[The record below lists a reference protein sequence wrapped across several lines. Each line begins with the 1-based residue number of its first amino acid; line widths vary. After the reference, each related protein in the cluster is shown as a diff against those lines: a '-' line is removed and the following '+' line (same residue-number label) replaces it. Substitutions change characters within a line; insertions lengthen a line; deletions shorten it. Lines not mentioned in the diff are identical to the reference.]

1 MMRNRVIIKKSIG
14 LAVVLAVTAF
24 LWFAPTRL
32 FGIEGLTSVQQR
44 TIALFAFAAL
54 MWIVEAV
61 PNWVT
66 SLLTMVLLLLTV
78 SDKGLAFSMVQDGST
93 YVPASSIMAAFADP
107 VIMLF
112 LGGFVLALVASKY
125 GIDMTLARLLLRPFG
140 SRPQFVLLGFL
151 VVIALFSMFMSNT
164 ATAAMFLTFLAPVL
178 ASLPEGDKGKIGLA
192 LSIPI
197 AANLGGMGTPIGTPP
212 NATAVGI
219 LAQHGIHVAFTDWA
233 VRMMPFVFL
242 MILFAW
248 GVLVLLFPFKE
259 KEIHIKID
267 DAANAHQGWRKYVAW
282 GVFLLTIVLW
292 MTEQWTGLNAS
303 VVALIPLAVYSATGV
318 FEEQDIRKLD
328 WSVLWLVAGG
338 FALGTALDK
347 TGLAVTLVQSVN
359 FSAMNVIWVLVVA
372 SAICYGLSN
381 FISNSAT
388 AALLIPILVVI
399 GEGLLHSSAAD
410 SFIAIGGQ
418 QALCT
423 FVAAAASLAMVLPIS
438 TPPNAMAASTKLVRT
453 GDMAKT
459 GLIIGLAGLVLGYF
473 WLTKI
478 APF

>member
-1 MMRNRVIIKKSIG
+1 MSSSIIKNVTA
-14 LAVVLAVTAF
+14 LAIVMAVTAF
-24 LWFAPTRL
+24 LWCVPAAWL
-32 FGIEGLTSVQQR
+32 GIDGLTAVQQR

-54 MWIVEAV
+54 MWIVEVV

-66 SLLTMVLLLLTV
+66 SLLVMVSLLLTV
-78 SDKGLAFSMVQDGST
+78 SDKGLAFCIVQDGST

-125 GIDMTLARLLLRPFG
+125 GIDRTLARLLLRPFG

-151 VVIALFSMFMSNT
+151 LVIALFSMFMSNT

-178 ASLPEGDKGKIGLA
+178 AVLPDGDKGKVGLA
-192 LSIPI
+192 LSIPV

-219 LAQHGIHVAFTDWA
+219 LAQHGYNIAFTDWA
-233 VRMMPFVFL
+233 IRMIPFVII
-242 MILFAW
+242 MILLAW
-248 GVLVLLFPFKE
+248 ILLLLFFPFKE
-259 KEIHIKID
+259 KQIHIQIQSDKPYPPQD
-267 DAANAHQGWRKYVAW
+267 RWRAYVAW

-303 VVALIPLAVYSATGV
+303 VVALIPLAVYAATGV
-318 FEEQDIRKLD
+318 FDEQDIRKLD

-347 TGLAVTLVQSVN
+347 TGLAETLVHSVN
-359 FSAMNVIWVLVVA
+359 FSAMNVILVLVVA
-372 SAICYGLSN
+372 GAICYGLSN

-388 AALLIPILVVI
+388 AALLIPTMIVM
-399 GEGLLHSSAAD
+399 GEGLLHSSLASDFA
-410 SFIAIGGQ
+410 AIGGQ

-423 FVAAAASLAMVLPIS
+423 FVAVAASLAMVLPIS

-453 GDMAKT
+453 ADMAKV
-459 GLIIGLAGLVLGYF
+459 GLIIGLIGLVFGYF
-473 WLTKI
+473 WLTEI
-478 APF
+478 WPL